1 MNKEL
6 KKLLTEA
13 KKSGWT
19 VTQEDGNVYDFGWW
33 SPAGQDFHIQ
43 VDTENDVGY
52 FLHNLYSVY
61 NDFDV
66 SVETYLWLDD
76 TGHGRNGAPYDM
88 KDVYEDMEKQPNQG
102 ENIQKSKREI
112 EESLDTINQALE
124 KLFDEMF
131 QNVAMDISSDIQV
144 LEVMLKQDG
153 LTEDELHA
161 DKTEPMLKF

>member
-33 SPAGQDFHIQ
+33 SPAWQDFHIQ

-61 NDFDV
+61 NDFNV
-66 SVETYLWLDD
+66 SAETYLWLDD

-88 KDVYEDMEKQPNQG
+88 KDVYEDMEAC
-102 ENIQKSKREI
+102 
-112 EESLDTINQALE
+112 EEAIHDLWEALDNCLC
-124 KLFDEMF
+124 KLSTSV
-131 QNVAMDISSDIQV
+131 N
-144 LEVMLKQDG
+144 
-153 LTEDELHA
+153 
-161 DKTEPMLKF
+161 

>member
-1 MNKEL
+1 MADIKAQIKSLDVAAKISHMEVLAARIFVCASEHPESISRTDKLFKYYFPSVMN
-6 KKLLTEA
+6 LL
-13 KKSGWT
+13 
-19 VTQEDGNVYDFGWW
+19 N
-33 SPAGQDFHIQ
+33 
-43 VDTENDVGY
+43 
-52 FLHNLYSVY
+52 
-61 NDFDV
+61 
-66 SVETYLWLDD
+66 
-76 TGHGRNGAPYDM
+76 
-88 KDVYEDMEKQPNQG
+88 VYEDMEKQPIQG

>member
-1 MNKEL
+1 M
-6 KKLLTEA
+6 KLL
-13 KKSGWT
+13 
-19 VTQEDGNVYDFGWW
+19 N
-33 SPAGQDFHIQ
+33 
-43 VDTENDVGY
+43 
-52 FLHNLYSVY
+52 
-61 NDFDV
+61 
-66 SVETYLWLDD
+66 
-76 TGHGRNGAPYDM
+76 
-88 KDVYEDMEKQPNQG
+88 VYEDMEKQPIQG

-112 EESLDTINQALE
+112 EESLDTNNQALE